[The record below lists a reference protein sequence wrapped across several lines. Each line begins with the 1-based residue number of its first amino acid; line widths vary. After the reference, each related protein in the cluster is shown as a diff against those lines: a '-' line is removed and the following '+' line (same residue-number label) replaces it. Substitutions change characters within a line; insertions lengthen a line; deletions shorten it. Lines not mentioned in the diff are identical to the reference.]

1 MRGAEK
7 KGSPASAGDA
17 CAVVISGRL
26 LRISNRQNMGN
37 RGTCRSWRECRCIHT
52 AGGFDFVNQ
61 ILPSIPHIF
70 SVTDSMRAL
79 RILQRHRHPLQKPDS
94 PFSQLDASG
103 QEDFLVPLGLAGL
116 LFFFFCLLFFV
127 EFVPK

>member
-1 MRGAEK
+1 MWGIEVLAAV
-7 KGSPASAGDA
+7 GVNADAFTPPAA
-17 CAVVISGRL
+17 
-26 LRISNRQNMGN
+26 
-37 RGTCRSWRECRCIHT
+37 T
-52 AGGFDFVNQ
+52 GFDFVNQ

-103 QEDFLVPLGLAGL
+103 REDFLVPLGLAAGAADWTGCAGPVSH
-116 LFFFFCLLFFV
+116 FFLV
-127 EFVPK
+127 